1 MNDLYYYN
9 KINKIGLP
17 KCKKNIKFKY
27 TSLIISGT
35 N

>member
-17 KCKKNIKFKY
+17 KCKKK
-27 TSLIISGT
+27 TSNLNT
-35 N
+35 LV